1 MRQRGLVLVALA
13 ASLLWPS
20 PALAGRPAVCLLTFT
35 DARPVKSPAS
45 VPYRVK
51 AENTPKPLRA
61 HPREGPAEVRRMVL
75 RALKA
80 ERGIEVIDLGEEA
93 DLQHLADDPN
103 FNRCSI
109 VVGGA
114 VFHYEGTV
122 AVDIY
127 GTKFFTGL
135 VGFELVAADARRGR
149 PTFPPVAFA
158 GRRQSEP
165 VKADD
170 DFGTNDRQ
178 TFKDWIGEALK
189 TASAS
194 LPARF
199 VRPAVAAARRG
210 APPPQ

>member
-1 MRQRGLVLVALA
+1 MRQRVLVLVALA
-13 ASLLWPS
+13 VSLLWPA
-20 PALAGRPAVCLLTFT
+20 PALAGRPAVCLPAFT
-35 DARPVKSPAS
+35 DARPVKSPDS
-45 VPYRVK
+45 VPYNVK

-80 ERGIEVIDLGEEA
+80 ERGIEVIDLGEA

-103 FNRCSI
+103 FNRCTI

-127 GTKFFTGL
+127 GTKHFTGL
-135 VGFELVAADARRGR
+135 VGFELVLADPSRGQL
-149 PTFPPVAFA
+149 TFPPVAFA

-178 TFKDWIGEALK
+178 TFKEWVGEALK

>member
-1 MRQRGLVLVALA
+1 MRQRVLVLVALA
-13 ASLLWPS
+13 VSLLWPA
-20 PALAGRPAVCLLTFT
+20 PALAGRPAVCLPTFT
-35 DARPVKSPAS
+35 DARPVKSPDS
-45 VPYRVK
+45 VPYNVK
-51 AENTPKPLRA
+51 AENAPKPLRA

-80 ERGIEVIDLGEEA
+80 ERGIEVIDLADA
-93 DLQHLADDPN
+93 DLQHLDDDPN

-122 AVDIY
+122 AVDIF
-127 GTKFFTGL
+127 GTKLYTGL
-135 VGFELVAADARRGR
+135 VGFELVAAEPRQGR
-149 PTFPPVAFA
+149 MLVPPVAFA

-178 TFKDWIGEALK
+178 TFKEWIGEALK

-199 VRPAVAAARRG
+199 VRPAVAAALRG